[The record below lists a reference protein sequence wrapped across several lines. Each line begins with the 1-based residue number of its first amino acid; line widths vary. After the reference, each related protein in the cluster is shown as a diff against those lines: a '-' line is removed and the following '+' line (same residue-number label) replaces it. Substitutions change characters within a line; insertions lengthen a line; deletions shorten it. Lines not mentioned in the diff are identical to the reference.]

1 MGCLPLFGQ
10 SGKERFEKMKSEKNW
25 LGLSSEKPEEARIC
39 ILGIPFDGGTSFGKG
54 ASMAPE
60 RIRYLSSEF
69 MPEASDAFLP
79 IPEHL
84 MFDFGDARVT
94 SDWEDTFKGVTD
106 QAYQIMKQG
115 KFSLFLGGDHSVTIP
130 LHWAF
135 KKVQEEIGHKKIGI
149 LHFDAH
155 FDLCHQ
161 FDGHRWSHANTEK
174 RALEGIVEPEDLFFL
189 GIRAAEREELEVI
202 QSHPGIQVVTA
213 TEVFREGYEK
223 AYERIYNHFK
233 DYDALYFT
241 LDIDVLDPAFAPGTG
256 TPVAG
261 GLSSRELVELVRLI
275 FRDLPVAAMDI
286 VEVSP
291 PLDSND
297 ITSWAAIRVIQ
308 EIFARF
314 SK

>member
-1 MGCLPLFGQ
+1 M
-10 SGKERFEKMKSEKNW
+10 
-25 LGLSSEKPEEARIC
+25 
-39 ILGIPFDGGTSFGKG
+39 
-54 ASMAPE
+54 
-60 RIRYLSSEF
+60 
-69 MPEASDAFLP
+69 
-79 IPEHL
+79 
-84 MFDFGDARVT
+84 
-94 SDWEDTFKGVTD
+94 
-106 QAYQIMKQG
+106 
-115 KFSLFLGGDHSVTIP
+115 TIP

-135 KKVQEEIGHKKIGI
+135 KKVQEESGHKKIGI

-161 FDGHRWSHANTEK
+161 FAGHRWSHANTEK
-174 RALEGIVEPEDLFFL
+174 RALEDIVDPEDLFFL
-189 GIRAAEREELEVI
+189 GIRAAEREEMEVI
-202 QSHPGIQVVTA
+202 QANPEIQVVTA
-213 TEVFREGYEK
+213 TEIFREGFEK

-275 FRDLPVAAMDI
+275 LRDLPVAAMDI
-286 VEVSP
+286 MEVSP

-297 ITSWAAIRVIQ
+297 ITSWAAIRVVQ

>member
-1 MGCLPLFGQ
+1 M
-10 SGKERFEKMKSEKNW
+10 SNEKIW
-25 LGLSSEKPEEARIC
+25 LGLSAEKPEEAKIC

-69 MPEASDAFLP
+69 MPEASDTFLP
-79 IPEHL
+79 IPEHV
-84 MFDFGDARVT
+84 MFDFGDAGVT
-94 SDWEDTFKGVTD
+94 SDWEETFKDVSD
-106 QAYQIMKQG
+106 RAYQIMKLG

-135 KKVQEEIGHKKIGI
+135 KKHQEELGHKKIGI

-155 FDLCHQ
+155 FDLCDR

-174 RALEGIVEPEDLFFL
+174 RALEGIVNPEDLFFL

-202 QSHPGIQVVTA
+202 QANPGIQVVTA

-223 AYERIYNHFK
+223 AYKRIYNHFK
-233 DYDALYFT
+233 EYDALYFT

-275 FRDLPVAAMDI
+275 LRDLPVAAMDI

-308 EIFARF
+308 EILAI
-314 SK
+314 SWSE

>member
-1 MGCLPLFGQ
+1 MN
-10 SGKERFEKMKSEKNW
+10 MEKNW
-25 LGLSSEKPEEARIC
+25 LGLSAKIPEHAKIC

-54 ASMAPE
+54 ASMAPD

-69 MPEASDAFLP
+69 MPETSDSFLP
-79 IPEHL
+79 VQEHL
-84 MFDFGDARVT
+84 MFDLGDAEIT
-94 SDWEDTFKGVTD
+94 SDWQKTFEGVAE
-106 QAYQIMKQG
+106 QAYQMMKQG
-115 KFSLFLGGDHSVTIP
+115 NFSLFLGGDHSVTIP

-135 KKVQEEIGHKKIGI
+135 KKVQDEIGHKKIGI

-155 FDLCHQ
+155 FDLCDH

-174 RALEGIVEPEDLFFL
+174 RALEGIINPEDLFFL

-202 QSHPGIQVVTA
+202 RANPEIQVVTA

-223 AYERIYNHFK
+223 AYARIYNQFK

-275 FRDLPVAAMDI
+275 FQDLPVAAMDI

-308 EIFARF
+308 EIFARY
-314 SK
+314 SR